1 MCASGMGCSE
11 CDTSIVSEENL
22 YVIEDEIAVSTAC
35 YGNEGDVLSVCSFIL
50 LLQKNRQDKRDLP
63 TCYIRRIGLFFL
75 MQQSTH
81 YSCSD

>member
-1 MCASGMGCSE
+1 MCAS
-11 CDTSIVSEENL
+11 DTEYVENGKPSVSKENL
-22 YVIEDEIAVSTAC
+22 YVIEEEIAVSTAC